1 MDAYIDTLDLFDRG
15 KVDHSGV
22 TEVGVSCGSWETK
35 CVSWEDEHVTSS
47 DRGRTT

>member
-22 TEVGVSCGSWETK
+22 TEVRVSCGSWETK